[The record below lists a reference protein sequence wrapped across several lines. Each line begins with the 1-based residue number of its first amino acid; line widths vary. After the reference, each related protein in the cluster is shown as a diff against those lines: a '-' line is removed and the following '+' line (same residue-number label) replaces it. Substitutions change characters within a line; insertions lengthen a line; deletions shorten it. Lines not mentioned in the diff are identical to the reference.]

1 MWSRKQHSIR
11 RSWRFFKIALSHDS
25 LENMIKTNFALAQH
39 HKWSLTEI
47 EMMHPWEREVYVAL
61 LLQFIDEQND
71 RLKK

>member
-1 MWSRKQHSIR
+1 
-11 RSWRFFKIALSHDS
+11 
-25 LENMIKTNFALAQH
+25 MIKTNFALAQH

-61 LLQFIDEQND
+61 LLQFIEEQND